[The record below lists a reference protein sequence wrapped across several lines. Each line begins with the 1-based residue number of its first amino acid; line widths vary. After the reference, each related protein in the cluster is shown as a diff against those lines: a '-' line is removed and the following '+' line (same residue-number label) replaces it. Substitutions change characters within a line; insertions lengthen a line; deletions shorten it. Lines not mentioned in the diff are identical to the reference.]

1 MLGDSPNID
10 RKKEI
15 SDVDCVSDS
24 TGTTS
29 LHKAC
34 ANGHIRVV
42 RYLLDKGADVFAVHG
57 GGKSPL
63 DEAEGHAEVEDL
75 LISWL
80 LEADQHEVEKLEF
93 RCGEH
98 KFYLFDATNRC
109 YTKLTRNGYLCAA
122 TAVQEADIWQQ
133 RDNENFEDSFYL
145 TVFKQPSSSSG
156 KWQGYD
162 THYTSTGCVGV
173 APSWS
178 KGTDYSCWFKW
189 YEPDSTRSK
198 AAMGWKNS
206 VYGPKIHSNV
216 FGMKIH
222 RAYQLGLPVLRCNKS
237 SYYFAKSAETC
248 TDFQQIEWEKHRA
261 VMHEEG
267 GADGKNNDSSWKAWS
282 GRKSGTDGYKFGDLT
297 RKLLAGGG
305 TEAVPLGVGAGAGAA
320 TGAGGGAGADGD
332 DDDDNDDSDDN
343 EDGRLSNLDFVPHLE
358 RCAYLSEWIYGDEPA
373 DPTSSPTH
381 RVAPQE
387 PKLQQIDPQ
396 LEVIYMS
403 LSKDSSVKYQ
413 RMNSSGSCVQ
423 YALLKD
429 EQSVHYVVFRGTIMT
444 DIFEWFRNLDVT
456 PRETSH
462 GLFVHGGML
471 SALEHRASPV
481 LASLTNQ
488 LSELG
493 VKEVVLTGH
502 SLGGGYAVISAAHL
516 LSHGIP
522 VKKVITFGSPQIV
535 ADQQDDNELWQQV
548 SRLQVNKVIHL
559 YDTYSLFL

>member
-1 MLGDSPNID
+1 
-10 RKKEI
+10 
-15 SDVDCVSDS
+15 
-24 TGTTS
+24 
-29 LHKAC
+29 
-34 ANGHIRVV
+34 
-42 RYLLDKGADVFAVHG
+42 
-57 GGKSPL
+57 
-63 DEAEGHAEVEDL
+63 
-75 LISWL
+75 
-80 LEADQHEVEKLEF
+80 
-93 RCGEH
+93 
-98 KFYLFDATNRC
+98 
-109 YTKLTRNGYLCAA
+109 
-122 TAVQEADIWQQ
+122 
-133 RDNENFEDSFYL
+133 
-145 TVFKQPSSSSG
+145 
-156 KWQGYD
+156 
-162 THYTSTGCVGV
+162 
-173 APSWS
+173 
-178 KGTDYSCWFKW
+178 
-189 YEPDSTRSK
+189 
-198 AAMGWKNS
+198 MGWKNS

-237 SYYFAKSAETC
+237 SFYFAKSAETC
-248 TDFQQIEWEKHRA
+248 IDFQQIEWEKHRA
-261 VMHEEG
+261 FMHEGG
-267 GADGKNNDSSWKAWS
+267 GADGKNNDPSWKAWS

-305 TEAVPLGVGAGAGAA
+305 KEAVPLGVGAGAGAG
-320 TGAGGGAGADGD
+320 TGEGGAAGADGD

-343 EDGRLSNLDFVPHLE
+343 EDGRLSSLDFVPHLE

-396 LEVIYMS
+396 LKVIYMS

-444 DIFEWFRNLDVT
+444 DIFEWIRNLDVT

-462 GLFVHGGML
+462 GLVVHGGML

-481 LASLTNQ
+481 LASLTKQ

-516 LSHGIP
+516 LAHGIP
-522 VKKVITFGSPQIV
+522 VNKVITFGSPQVV

-548 SRLQVNKVIHL
+548 SRLQVNKVVHL
-559 YDTYSLFL
+559 YDILYFSNVYLPLSAYPPVAQRDDYDRK